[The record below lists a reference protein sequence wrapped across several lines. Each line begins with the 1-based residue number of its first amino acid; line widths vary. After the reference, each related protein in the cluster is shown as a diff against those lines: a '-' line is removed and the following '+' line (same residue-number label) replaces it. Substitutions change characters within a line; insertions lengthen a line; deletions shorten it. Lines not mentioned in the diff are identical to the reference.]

1 MLTGSCLCGAVA
13 YEADAPLERIV
24 HCHCQTCRKT
34 HGTAFSSV
42 TAVPRE
48 KFRWTRGA
56 DRLGAIESSPGKFR
70 RFCTQCGS
78 HIMAERVAQPVVL
91 LRLGCL
97 DTPVTDRPQVHI
109 WRSDAAPWYDP
120 KQQFPE
126 KPEGLDM
133 TFLAFHEDEAKAQ
146 ALAGHQRPGRAAI
159 RPFMPDQHREFFA
172 LLPYLFVA
180 TPDADGWPMASV
192 LTGEPGFVQSP
203 DPATLGIGALPASD
217 DPAAPTF
224 IAGAE
229 IGLLGLDFTTRRRN
243 RANGRLVASRRRRAH
258 RRDRPELRQLRP
270 VHPDAHAGARAA
282 AGAPVERL
290 DRLDDAARALIAASD
305 TFFVASRSRGGI
317 DDGGL
322 DMSHRGGRP
331 GFVGVTGDTLAIP
344 DFRGNRFYNTLG
356 NLLGDPRAGLLFIDF
371 ASGDILQLQ
380 GRATIDWHP
389 EGSGPA
395 GAERLWRVEIARAWR
410 RRGAFP
416 FAWRFGDFA
425 PTTLATGTW

>member
-1 MLTGSCLCGAVA
+1 
-13 YEADAPLERIV
+13 
-24 HCHCQTCRKT
+24 
-34 HGTAFSSV
+34 
-42 TAVPRE
+42 
-48 KFRWTRGA
+48 
-56 DRLGAIESSPGKFR
+56 
-70 RFCTQCGS
+70 
-78 HIMAERVAQPVVL
+78 
-91 LRLGCL
+91 
-97 DTPVTDRPQVHI
+97 
-109 WRSDAAPWYDP
+109 
-120 KQQFPE
+120 
-126 KPEGLDM
+126 M

-146 ALAGHQRPGRAAI
+146 ALAGHQRPGRVAI

-172 LLPYLFVA
+172 LLSYLFVA
-180 TPDADGWPMASV
+180 TPGTDGWPMASV

-217 DPAAPTF
+217 DPATPTF
-224 IAGAE
+224 IAGTE

-243 RANGRLVASRRRRAH
+243 RANGRLVAIDKRGLTVAIAQSFGNCAQYIQTRTPA
-258 RRDRPELRQLRP
+258 P
-270 VHPDAHAGARAA
+270 RAA

-317 DDGGL
+317 DGGGL

-331 GFVGVTGDTLAIP
+331 GFVGVMGDTLAIP

-380 GRATIDWHP
+380 GRAAIDWHP
-389 EGSGPA
+389 RGNGPA

-416 FAWRFGDFA
+416 FTWRFGDFA
-425 PTTLATGTW
+425 PTALATGIW

>member
-1 MLTGSCLCGAVA
+1 
-13 YEADAPLERIV
+13 
-24 HCHCQTCRKT
+24 
-34 HGTAFSSV
+34 
-42 TAVPRE
+42 
-48 KFRWTRGA
+48 
-56 DRLGAIESSPGKFR
+56 
-70 RFCTQCGS
+70 
-78 HIMAERVAQPVVL
+78 
-91 LRLGCL
+91 
-97 DTPVTDRPQVHI
+97 
-109 WRSDAAPWYDP
+109 
-120 KQQFPE
+120 
-126 KPEGLDM
+126 M

-146 ALAGHQRPGRAAI
+146 GLAGHQRPGRAAI

-172 LLPYLFVA
+172 LLPCLFVA
-180 TPDADGWPMASV
+180 TPGADGWPMASV

-224 IAGAE
+224 IAGTE

-243 RANGRLVASRRRRAH
+243 RANGRLVAIDNGLTVAIAQSFGNCAQYIQTRTPAP
-258 RRDRPELRQLRP
+258 RD
-270 VHPDAHAGARAA
+270 A

-317 DDGGL
+317 DGGGL

-331 GFVGVTGDTLAIP
+331 GFVGVMGDTLAIP

-380 GRATIDWHP
+380 GRAAIDWHP
-389 EGSGPA
+389 EGNGPA

-416 FAWRFGDFA
+416 FTWRFGDFA

>member
-1 MLTGSCLCGAVA
+1 
-13 YEADAPLERIV
+13 
-24 HCHCQTCRKT
+24 
-34 HGTAFSSV
+34 
-42 TAVPRE
+42 
-48 KFRWTRGA
+48 
-56 DRLGAIESSPGKFR
+56 
-70 RFCTQCGS
+70 
-78 HIMAERVAQPVVL
+78 
-91 LRLGCL
+91 
-97 DTPVTDRPQVHI
+97 
-109 WRSDAAPWYDP
+109 
-120 KQQFPE
+120 
-126 KPEGLDM
+126 M
-133 TFLAFHEDEAKAQ
+133 TFLAFHEDEVKAQ

-172 LLPYLFVA
+172 LLPCLFVA
-180 TPDADGWPMASV
+180 TPDAQGWPMASV

-217 DPAAPTF
+217 DPAKPTF

-243 RANGRLVASRRRRAH
+243 RANGRLLAVDGGLTVAIAQSFGNCPQYIQTRE
-258 RRDRPELRQLRP
+258 PSP
-270 VHPDAHAGARAA
+270 RAA

-290 DRLDDAARALIAASD
+290 DHLDDAARAQIVASD

-317 DDGGL
+317 DGGGL
-322 DMSHRGGRP
+322 DMSHRGGKP

-380 GRATIDWHP
+380 GRVTIDWHP
-389 EGSGPA
+389 GGSGPA
-395 GAERLWRVEIARAWR
+395 GTERLWRVEVARAWR